1 MNPTNTTPAIECPK
15 CNGTGTFRHLRHVQD
30 GVCFVCNG
38 AKVVDQA
45 TANRWLA
52 SQMKA
57 DRRASTGPVA
67 PSQPTK
73 TIALPGFGNVRISLV
88 SPGKFYGLV
97 SDEEAGA
104 LPMAFDVNAGRVS
117 VVEVSNGLRA
127 RRAALEG
134 ALQAALRLA

>member
-1 MNPTNTTPAIECPK
+1 MSSTTNTVECPK
-15 CNGTGTFRHLRHVQD
+15 CYGTGTFRHLRHVAD

-38 AKVVDQA
+38 AKVVTAAQA
-45 TANRWLA
+45 NAWLA

-73 TIALPGFGNVRISLV
+73 TVAIPGFGNVRISLV
-88 SPGKFYGLV
+88 APGKFYGLV

-104 LPMAFDVNAGRVS
+104 LPVGFDVVNGRVV

-134 ALQAALRLA
+134 ALQSALRA